1 MKIRKSIK
9 ILLILLTSIFII
21 SVMQNLVFA
30 SSTTDAIGAMGNM
43 KGADIEDGTG
53 KLGNIINAVIG
64 LIQVAGTG
72 ISMIMV
78 TMLGIKYLLAAPS
91 DKADVKKQIAPL
103 VVGAIILF
111 ASVNLVSI
119 VATIADNTLK
129 GAAGE

>member
-1 MKIRKSIK
+1 MKIRKSVK
-9 ILLILLTSIFII
+9 VLLILLISIFII
-21 SVMQNLVFA
+21 SIMQNLVFA
-30 SSTTDAIGAMGNM
+30 SSTTEAITAMGNM

-53 KLGNIINAVIG
+53 KLGNVINAVIG

-78 TMLGIKYLLAAPS
+78 TMLGIKYILAAPS

-111 ASVNLVSI
+111 AAVNLVSI
-119 VATIADNTLK
+119 VATIADKTLSE
-129 GAAGE
+129 AAG

>member
-1 MKIRKSIK
+1 MKFRKSIK
-9 ILLILLTSIFII
+9 ALLILLISIFII

-30 SSTTDAIGAMGNM
+30 SSTTEAITAMGNM

-111 ASVNLVSI
+111 AAVNLVSI
-119 VATIADNTLK
+119 VATIADKTLSE
-129 GAAGE
+129 AAG

>member
-1 MKIRKSIK
+1 MKIRKSVK
-9 ILLILLTSIFII
+9 VLLILLISIFII
-21 SVMQNLVFA
+21 SIMQNLVFA
-30 SSTTDAIGAMGNM
+30 SSTTEAITAMGNM

-53 KLGNIINAVIG
+53 KLGNVINAVIG

-78 TMLGIKYLLAAPS
+78 TMLGIKYILAAPS

-111 ASVNLVSI
+111 AAVNLVSI
-119 VATIADNTLK
+119 VATIADKTLK

>member
-1 MKIRKSIK
+1 MKIRKSVK
-9 ILLILLTSIFII
+9 VLLILLISIFVI

-30 SSTTDAIGAMGNM
+30 SSTTEAITAMGNM

-53 KLGNIINAVIG
+53 KLGNVINAVIG

-78 TMLGIKYLLAAPS
+78 TMLGIKYILAAPS
-91 DKADVKKQIAPL
+91 DKADVKKQIVPL

-111 ASVNLVSI
+111 AAVNLVSI
-119 VATIADNTLK
+119 VATIADKTLSE
-129 GAAGE
+129 AAG

>member
-1 MKIRKSIK
+1 MKIRKSVK
-9 ILLILLTSIFII
+9 VLLILLISIFVI

-30 SSTTDAIGAMGNM
+30 VSTTDAITAMGNM
-43 KGADIEDGTG
+43 EGADIEDGTG

-91 DKADVKKQIAPL
+91 DKADVKKQIVPL

-111 ASVNLVSI
+111 AAVNLVSI
-119 VATIADNTLK
+119 VATIADKTLSE
-129 GAAGE
+129 AAG

>member
-1 MKIRKSIK
+1 MKIKKSMK
-9 ILLILLTSIFII
+9 ILLILLISIFII

-30 SSTTDAIGAMGNM
+30 SSTTDVISAMGNM
-43 KGADIEDGTG
+43 QGADIEDGTG
-53 KLGNIINAVIG
+53 KLENIINAVIG

-119 VATIADNTLK
+119 VATIADKTLSD
-129 GAAGE
+129 AAG

>member
-1 MKIRKSIK
+1 MKIRKSVK
-9 ILLILLTSIFII
+9 VLLILLISIFVI

-30 SSTTDAIGAMGNM
+30 VSTTDAITAMGNM
-43 KGADIEDGTG
+43 EGADIEDGTG

-111 ASVNLVSI
+111 AAVNLVSI
-119 VATIADNTLK
+119 VATIADKTLSE
-129 GAAGE
+129 AAG